1 MKGLLAALA
10 ALGTAAMLA
19 VWWLFPPGVTAKV
32 EIPPGQSA
40 SETGAFLKR
49 EGVIRSVSV
58 FKLVGKLSGW
68 DRSLKPGLYELKKP
82 MNEYA
87 AFKRL
92 REGRVESLRVAIPE
106 GFMAKQIA
114 DRLEASGITD
124 AAAFMAYVRANNL
137 EGCLFPTTYFFA
149 KGLKADAVAHHMH
162 TEFKEAVLPV
172 FERSGEARYTLLQIV
187 ALASIVQREARAV
200 DEMPRIAAVYR
211 NRLARRM
218 RLEADPTVQ
227 YAHGKDTGE
236 WMKGMRFKHLD
247 IESPYNTYAYFGLP
261 PGPICSPG
269 LDAVKAAL
277 APAKD
282 DSLYFVADG
291 DSGRHIFSKTLV
303 EHNAAIARVKK
314 KTAPSPR

>member
-1 MKGLLAALA
+1 MKGVLAALA

-19 VWWLFPPGVTAKV
+19 VWWLFPPGVSAKV
-32 EIPPGQSA
+32 EIPAGQSA
-40 SETGAFLKR
+40 SETAAFLKR
-49 EGVIRSVSV
+49 EGVIRSVS
-58 FKLVGKLSGW
+58 
-68 DRSLKPGLYELKKP
+68 
-82 MNEYA
+82 

-92 REGRVESLRVAIPE
+92 HEGRVESVRVAIPE

-114 DRLEASGITD
+114 DRLESSGITD
-124 AAAFMAYVRANNL
+124 AASFMAYVRANNL
-137 EGCLFPTTYFFA
+137 EGYLFPTTYFFA
-149 KGLKADAVAHHMH
+149 KGLKAESVAHHMH
-162 TEFKEAVLPV
+162 EEFKENALPL
-172 FERSGEARYTLLQIV
+172 FQRSGESRYTRLQVV
-187 ALASIVQREARAV
+187 ALASIVQREARTIE
-200 DEMPRIAAVYR
+200 EMPRIAAVYR

-269 LDAVKAAL
+269 LDAIAAAL
-277 APAKD
+277 SPAKD

-291 DSGRHIFSKTLV
+291 DSGRHIFSKTLL

-314 KTAPSPR
+314 KSAPSR